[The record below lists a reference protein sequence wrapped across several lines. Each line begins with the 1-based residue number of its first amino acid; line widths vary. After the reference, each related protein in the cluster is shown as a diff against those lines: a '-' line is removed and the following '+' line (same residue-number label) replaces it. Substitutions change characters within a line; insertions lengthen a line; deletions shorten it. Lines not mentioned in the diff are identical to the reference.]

1 MNKHF
6 DMFLICSIIFIIILL
21 IVINLQNSSHKEH
34 LSNVITYNPNDIN
47 PNIKFD
53 MSNYHVKE
61 INDITEQ
68 INDTRIGVNTNINNT
83 INQNHDIMTKIYD
96 ETDEN
101 NNLIEDNNG
110 DNNFGDKCMLNQFPI
125 CNSDILNTNT
135 KDILKWYLTHQI
147 KIKTYLDDPVLQGY
161 NILKYNNT
169 VEPDKGVGFINL
181 ETDNNEIQPKPNDFI
196 F

>member
-1 MNKHF
+1 MNKQF

-21 IVINLQNSSHKEH
+21 IVINLQNSSNKEH
-34 LSNVITYNPNDIN
+34 VSNVITYNPNDIN
-47 PNIKFD
+47 TNVKFD

-68 INDTRIGVNTNINNT
+68 VNDTKIGVNTNINNT

-96 ETDEN
+96 ETNENNNFDEN
-101 NNLIEDNNG
+101 NNY
-110 DNNFGDKCMLNQFPI
+110 GDKCMLNQFPI
-125 CNSDILNTNT
+125 CNSDILNTDT
-135 KDILKWYLTHQI
+135 KDILKWYLTHQV

-169 VEPDKGVGFINL
+169 VEPDKEGGFINL
-181 ETDNNEIQPKPNDFI
+181 GIDNNETQPKPNDFI